1 MINVIFEKDI
11 LSQKIIC
18 SQTNTYSI
26 FKEIA
31 RGVNGITYSALCI
44 DGDAKGE
51 FVAIKILHNLDDEIR
66 SLRFF
71 NEYSF
76 LKSCNHINIIKV
88 YDCGE
93 YVYHNVNYP
102 FYVMPLFHSTL
113 DDIISKNCL
122 SFNEKIRYS
131 IQLLSAVKYLKEKH
145 VIHRDL
151 KPKNILVNGSNLAIC
166 DFGIVKQIEPWI
178 TPGKFYRIDDYS
190 RTSVP
195 YAFRSPEIIEYIK
208 NASKLT
214 YHSDIFQLGLTFCI
228 MFCGEHPLVL
238 AENIDKYVDKLE
250 PICFKR
256 PLDDFLIKIVNEPQG
271 DVVGTIIKKMLC
283 VKSEEKNEAE
293 LFLEKMINVLRD
305 LEN

>member
-1 MINVIFEKDI
+1 
-11 LSQKIIC
+11 
-18 SQTNTYSI
+18 
-26 FKEIA
+26 
-31 RGVNGITYSALCI
+31 
-44 DGDAKGE
+44 
-51 FVAIKILHNLDDEIR
+51 
-66 SLRFF
+66 
-71 NEYSF
+71 
-76 LKSCNHINIIKV
+76 
-88 YDCGE
+88 
-93 YVYHNVNYP
+93 
-102 FYVMPLFHSTL
+102 MPLFHSTL

-195 YAFRSPEIIEYIK
+195 YAFRSPEIFEYIK

-256 PLDDFLIKIVNEPQG
+256 PLADFLIKIVNEPQG